1 MYCRL
6 LEAKRSVHHELYHHF
21 ASFPECRQK
30 DVLPSLLL
38 KKTTGQDSHDW
49 TEPVDV
55 NCPGT
60 QVNSPCEVS
69 ASPCRISCWRKTVI
83 RE

>member
-6 LEAKRSVHHELYHHF
+6 LEAKCSVHHELYHHF
-21 ASFPECRQK
+21 SSFPECRQK

-38 KKTTGQDSHDW
+38 KRTAGQDSHDW
-49 TEPVDV
+49 TDPIDV

-60 QVNSPCEVS
+60 QVNSPC
-69 ASPCRISCWRKTVI
+69 PISCWRKTLML
-83 RE
+83 E